1 MTKKQIWFITG
12 SQHLYGPDTLKQV
25 ELNSKE
31 IARHLDGQT
40 RCNVEIIF
48 KSLVTTPDE
57 IYATLQL
64 ANGASECIGLI
75 TWMHTFSPA
84 QMWIRGL
91 AELKKPLL
99 HLHTQYNRDIPESV
113 VMYVSHAPFVEPIM
127 R

>member
-1 MTKKQIWFITG
+1 MTKKQIWFVTG
-12 SQHLYGPDTLKQV
+12 SQHLYGPETLKQV
-25 ELNSKE
+25 EQNSKE
-31 IARHLDGQT
+31 IARHLSGQT

-57 IYATLQL
+57 IYATLQQ

-75 TWMHTFSPA
+75 AWMHTFSPA

-99 HLHTQYNRDIPESV
+99 HLHTQYNRDIPWDTIDKIGRASCRERV
-113 VMYVSHAPFVEPIM
+113 
-127 R
+127 